1 MILLTGASGFIGK
14 HLLLQLIKK
23 YGKNNVIALTSR
35 PIDECNYI
43 LHNDFQFDPDF
54 LINHGYTNI
63 KTIIHAGAF
72 TPKNGS
78 QANDVNLSNS
88 NIYSTEKLLNL
99 TLPYVQNFIFLSTLD
114 VYDNAEIISENT
126 SENPISL
133 YGFSKLY
140 CEKMVEQW
148 GIKNNKVAQILRI
161 GHVYG
166 PGEEAYQKII
176 PISINKILNKESL
189 QIWGTGNE
197 LRSFIYIN
205 DVVNAIINSLEIT
218 EGLGI
223 INLVSNQ
230 SISINELISKLIK
243 ISKKEVEIINIPTN
257 LSSRSLVFDNTKMI
271 NWLLKKETNLDD
283 GLNEEFEYVKTKYF
297 NQ

>member
-23 YGKNNVIALTSR
+23 YGKSNVIALTSR

-43 LHNDFQFDPDF
+43 LHNNFQLDPDF
-54 LINHGYTNI
+54 LINHGYANI

-114 VYDNAEIISENT
+114 VYDNDEIISEN
-126 SENPISL
+126 SPENPISL

-148 GIKNNKVAQILRI
+148 GIKNNKVTQILRI

-205 DVVNAIINSLEIT
+205 DVVNAIISSLEIT
-218 EGLGI
+218 VGLGI

-230 SISINELISKLIK
+230 SISINDLIVKLIK
-243 ISKKEVEIINIPTN
+243 ISKEEVEIINIPTN

-271 NWLLKKETNLDD
+271 NWLLKKETNLDN
-283 GLNEEFEYVKTKYF
+283 GLNEEFEYVRTKYF
-297 NQ
+297 S

>member
-14 HLLLQLIKK
+14 HLLLLLVKK
-23 YGKNNVIALTSR
+23 YGKSNVIALTSR
-35 PIDECNYI
+35 PIDECTYL
-43 LHNDFQFDPDF
+43 LHNNFQFDPDF

-88 NIYSTEKLLNL
+88 NIYSTEKLLSL
-99 TLPYVQNFIFLSTLD
+99 TLPHIQNFIFLSTLD
-114 VYDNAEIISENT
+114 VYDNAEIISEST
-126 SENPISL
+126 SEKPISL

-148 GIKNNKVAQILRI
+148 GIKNNKVTQILRI

-218 EGLGI
+218 DGLGI

-297 NQ
+297 N

>member
-23 YGKNNVIALTSR
+23 YGKSNVIALTSR

-43 LHNDFQFDPDF
+43 LHNNFQFDPDF

-148 GIKNNKVAQILRI
+148 GIKNNKVTQILRI

-205 DVVNAIINSLEIT
+205 DVVYAIISSLEIT

-230 SISINELISKLIK
+230 SISINDLIAKLIK
-243 ISKKEVEIINIPTN
+243 ISKEEIEIINIPTN
-257 LSSRSLVFDNTKMI
+257 LGSRSLVFDNTKMI

-297 NQ
+297 N

>member
-23 YGKNNVIALTSR
+23 YGKSNVIALTSR

-43 LHNDFQFDPDF
+43 LHNNFQFDPDF

>member
-23 YGKNNVIALTSR
+23 YGKSNVIALTSR

-43 LHNDFQFDPDF
+43 LHNNFQFDPDF
-54 LINHGYTNI
+54 LINHGYINI

-99 TLPYVQNFIFLSTLD
+99 TLPYVRNFIFLSTLD

-126 SENPISL
+126 SEKPISL

-283 GLNEEFEYVKTKYF
+283 GLNEEFEYMKTKYF